1 MRILLSVPASRQRS
15 PRRRDGDVRV
25 TLVSASVKSSTRTRL
40 EGLAI
45 LLVAGGYLWEAHN
58 VPDLFQMPGV
68 PGPTT
73 FPYLLGIVFA
83 VAGLWLLAS
92 PADLLARRR
101 QPATEGRA
109 EERPTPSKSFG
120 ARLAAEWHFYTMWA
134 VVVGYL
140 AFMPFVGFPVA
151 TFVLLVVFTFLLG
164 EERWWVVLGL
174 ALVVTTVI
182 HLGFAKGLNV
192 RLPLGVLESLLK

>member
-1 MRILLSVPASRQRS
+1 
-15 PRRRDGDVRV
+15 
-25 TLVSASVKSSTRTRL
+25 
-40 EGLAI
+40 LAI

-73 FPYLLGIVFA
+73 FPYLLGIIFA
-83 VAGLWLLAS
+83 FAGLWLLVS
-92 PADLLARRR
+92 PADLLAHRR
-101 QPATEGRA
+101 QPAAEGRA
-109 EERPTPSKSFG
+109 EERPIPATG
-120 ARLAAEWHFYTMWA
+120 LWTRLTTDWHFYTMWI

-164 EERWWVVLGL
+164 EKRWWVVLGL

>member
-1 MRILLSVPASRQRS
+1 VHVPAPLQQS
-15 PRRRDGDVRV
+15 RRRGDGDVRV
-25 TLVSASVKSSTRTRL
+25 TLVSASAKSRTRARF

-73 FPYLLGIVFA
+73 FPYLLGIIFA
-83 VAGLWLLAS
+83 LAGLWLFIS

-101 QPATEGRA
+101 QPAA
-109 EERPTPSKSFG
+109 EERAEKPPAPAASLW
-120 ARLAAEWHFYTMWA
+120 ARLAAQWHFYAMWIA
-134 VVVGYL
+134 ILGYL
-140 AFMPFVGFPVA
+140 ALMPSVGFPVA

-164 EERWWVVLGL
+164 EERWWLVGSL
-174 ALVVTTVI
+174 ALVVTAVI
-182 HLGFAKGLNV
+182 HLGFGKGLNV

>member
-1 MRILLSVPASRQRS
+1 MHVPAPLQQSL
-15 PRRRDGDVRV
+15 RRGDGDVRV
-25 TLVSASVKSSTRTRL
+25 TLVSASAKSRTRARF

-73 FPYLLGIVFA
+73 FPYLLGIIFA
-83 VAGLWLLAS
+83 LAGLWLFIS

-101 QPATEGRA
+101 QPAA
-109 EERPTPSKSFG
+109 EERAEKPPAPAASLW
-120 ARLAAEWHFYTMWA
+120 ARLAAQWHFYAMWIA
-134 VVVGYL
+134 ILGYL
-140 AFMPFVGFPVA
+140 ALMPSVGFPVA

-164 EERWWVVLGL
+164 EERWWLVGSL
-174 ALVVTTVI
+174 ALVVTAVI
-182 HLGFAKGLNV
+182 HLGFGKGLNV